1 MKVRLQVVTV
11 TFPVTILTV
20 PSTSEQEDHHGCR
33 IVSLLWYEFCPG
45 RFLSHIN
52 LGVGAIYFQKRQPY
66 MYATLLLKQEGGERY
81 DRP

>member
-1 MKVRLQVVTV
+1 MTQAASAFAATV
-11 TFPVTILTV
+11 KPLPAFEV
-20 PSTSEQEDHHGCR
+20 
-33 IVSLLWYEFCPG
+33 PG

-52 LGVGAIYFQKRQPY
+52 LGVGVIYFQKRQPY